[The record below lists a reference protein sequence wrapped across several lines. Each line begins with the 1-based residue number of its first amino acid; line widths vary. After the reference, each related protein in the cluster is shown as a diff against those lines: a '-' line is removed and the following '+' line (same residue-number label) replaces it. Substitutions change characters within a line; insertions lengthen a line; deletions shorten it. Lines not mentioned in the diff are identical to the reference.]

1 MKYRSLGSIA
11 SATTAIVLMSN
22 AANAVTFSGYDTN
35 PINNIRLLNPV
46 NSTTAFNDFSVNLDS
61 ATVTTE
67 SFETTATPTG
77 TFIDGL
83 TTQISGITA
92 NFSYKKDNGNSA
104 NAGASTQVQQT
115 NTVLGVLPNG
125 AYPTENLRLISIN
138 SSNNLSIN
146 FSSSI
151 AAFGYF
157 GTDLGDNGNILT
169 MQFFNANNT
178 LVSSQVIGNTG
189 SANSSEFFFGF
200 IVDSPSDEFN
210 RVVFSNS
217 IGGDAIG
224 IDQIKIA
231 TPTQVKTKIPE
242 PASIWGTLLCGGC
255 LVAIKRR
262 SKRARSIL
270 VLRGYANEK

>member
-1 MKYRSLGSIA
+1 
-11 SATTAIVLMSN
+11 MSN
-22 AANAVTFSGYDTN
+22 AANAVTLSGYDTN
-35 PINNIRLLNPV
+35 PVNDIRLLNPV
-46 NSTTAFNDFSVNLDS
+46 NSQTAFGNFSANLDS

-67 SFETTATPTG
+67 SFETTATPNG
-77 TFIDGL
+77 SFIDGL

-92 NFSYKKDNGNSA
+92 NFSYKKDSGASA
-104 NAGASTQVQQT
+104 NGGASTQVQQT
-115 NTVLGVLPNG
+115 SIGGVLGNG
-125 AYPTENLRLISIN
+125 AYPTDNVRFISIN

-157 GTDLGDNGNILT
+157 GTDLGDSGNILT

-178 LVSSQVIGNTG
+178 LVSSQVIGSTG
-189 SANSSEFFFGF
+189 SANSSQFFFGF
-200 IVDSPSDEFN
+200 IADSPSEEFN

-217 IGGDAIG
+217 ASNDAIG

-242 PASIWGTLLCGGC
+242 PASVWGTLLCGGC

-262 SKRARSIL
+262 LKR
-270 VLRGYANEK
+270 V